1 MANATVTVSGV
12 TFGQGRPKII
22 VPLVGKTEEEI
33 LLAASQ
39 AKDLDCDVIEW
50 RIDFYE
56 GVETP
61 GNVATLSHKVRE
73 AAGKP
78 VLATFRTAKEG
89 GVWPISDELYFDIY
103 MTLLQEGRA
112 DLIDVELFMPEAEVQ
127 ELIAL
132 AHEKD
137 VKVIM
142 CNHDF
147 DATPEKDEIVRR
159 LTLMEEKNADICKI
173 AVMPQSN
180 TDVLTLL
187 SATAEVYSKATRPL
201 ITMSMGALGM
211 VSRVSGEVFG
221 SSATFGAAAKAS
233 APGQVP
239 VGELRNILSTLKLTN
254 EE

>member
-1 MANATVTVSGV
+1 MAKATVTVSDV

-33 LLAASQ
+33 LAAASQ

-61 GNVATLSHKVRE
+61 ANVAALSYKVKE
-73 AAGKP
+73 AAQKP
-78 VLATFRTAKEG
+78 VLVTFRTAKEG
-89 GVWPISDELYFDIY
+89 GVLPISDELYFEIY
-103 MTLLQEGRA
+103 TTLLQDGKA
-112 DLIDVELFMPEAEVQ
+112 DLMDVELFMPEKEVQ
-127 ELIAL
+127 DLIVL
-132 AHEKD
+132 AHEKGT
-137 VKVIM
+137 KVVM

-159 LTLMEEKNADICKI
+159 LSLMEERNADICKI

-180 TDVLTLL
+180 ADVLTLL
-187 SATAEVYSKATRPL
+187 TATAEMYAKASRPL

-221 SSATFGAAAKAS
+221 SSATFGAAAQAS

-239 VGELRNILSTLKLTN
+239 VAELRNILSTLKLTN
-254 EE
+254 ED